1 MTPIKRRLLYIF
13 RNSLLRL
20 RISWDHGK
28 MLTISVGYHVDKI
41 DAKGKIKWDGS
52 RCVRNTTHGEDKVPA
67 AIINKVLEQL
77 ENRVD
82 EAFLKFE
89 SIDIIPSIQQ
99 LKSVINPTQVKS
111 NDLGSLIKEYRS
123 EQSVLNQW
131 SERTKR
137 LVKQSLDN
145 VLELYGENCKL
156 DSIDENG
163 LVKLINYM
171 TTKPCFKMKHDDED
185 PEKKIGLS
193 NNTINRYM
201 SFIRSFARWTIE
213 KGYCKE
219 SALLKKSKYLK
230 TVNLPVIFLTMDEL
244 ERFMSV
250 ELTPAKREVAEAFCF
265 CCFTGLR
272 YSDLS
277 DLRWSQVKESY
288 IEIVTKKTH
297 DRITIELNNFSKEIL
312 SKKIRGNDEDKV
324 FYVINNAD
332 FNKAVKEIAKKAK
345 IEDPVKIVTY
355 SGAERITTTL
365 PKWHYIT
372 SHTPRKTFVTNAL
385 SLGISPTI
393 VMKWTGHKNFKAMKP
408 YVDIVSKAK
417 QKNMELFNEIGYKSE
432 SKDIL

>member
-1 MTPIKRRLLYIF
+1 
-13 RNSLLRL
+13 
-20 RISWDHGK
+20 
-28 MLTISVGYHVDKI
+28 MLTISVGYHVDKT
-41 DAKGKIKWDGS
+41 DAKGKLKWDGS

-67 AIINKVLEQL
+67 ATINKVLEQL
-77 ENRVD
+77 ED
-82 EAFLKFE
+82 KIDSAFLKFE
-89 SIDIIPSIQQ
+89 SIDIIPTVQQ
-99 LKSVINPTQVKS
+99 LKSVISPTQVKS
-111 NDLGSLIKEYRS
+111 NDLGALIKEYRA

-145 VLELYGENCKL
+145 LLELFGENCKL
-156 DSIDENG
+156 DNIDENG

-171 TTKPCFKMKHDDED
+171 TTKPCFKMKHDDVD

-201 SFIRSFARWTIE
+201 SFIRSFARWAIE

-230 TVNLPVIFLTMDEL
+230 TVNMPVIFLTMDEL

-250 ELTPAKREVAEAFCF
+250 DMTPVKREFAEAFCF

-277 DLRWSQVKESY
+277 DLRWSQVKDSC

-297 DRITIELNNFSKEIL
+297 DLITIELNNFSKEIL

-324 FYVINNAD
+324 FYVTNNAD

-408 YVDIVSKAK
+408 YIDIVSKAK

-432 SKDIL
+432 SKDTI

>member
-20 RISWDHGK
+20 RISWDRGK
-28 MLTISVGYHVDKI
+28 MLTISVGYHVDKTN
-41 DAKGKIKWDGS
+41 AKGKLKWDGS

-67 AIINKVLEQL
+67 ATINKVLEQL
-77 ENRVD
+77 ED
-82 EAFLKFE
+82 KIDSAFLKFE
-89 SIDIIPSIQQ
+89 SIDIIPTVQQ
-99 LKSVINPTQVKS
+99 LKSVISPTQVKS
-111 NDLGSLIKEYRS
+111 NDLGALIKEYRA

-145 VLELYGENCKL
+145 LLELFGENCKL
-156 DSIDENG
+156 DNIDENG

-171 TTKPCFKMKHDDED
+171 TTKPCFKMKHDDVD

-201 SFIRSFARWTIE
+201 SFIRSFARWAIE

-230 TVNLPVIFLTMDEL
+230 TVNMPVIFLTMDEL

-250 ELTPAKREVAEAFCF
+250 DMTPVKREFAEAFCF

-277 DLRWSQVKESY
+277 DLRWSQVKDSC

-297 DRITIELNNFSKEIL
+297 DLITIELNNFSKEIL
-312 SKKIRGNDEDKV
+312 SKK
-324 FYVINNAD
+324 
-332 FNKAVKEIAKKAK
+332 
-345 IEDPVKIVTY
+345 
-355 SGAERITTTL
+355 
-365 PKWHYIT
+365 
-372 SHTPRKTFVTNAL
+372 
-385 SLGISPTI
+385 
-393 VMKWTGHKNFKAMKP
+393 
-408 YVDIVSKAK
+408 
-417 QKNMELFNEIGYKSE
+417 
-432 SKDIL
+432 